1 MPNSELEKNKAVV
14 QRYVDEIQNAH
25 SPDALESIFA
35 EDFVDH
41 MALMGGLFLGGMDG
55 LKRGYATFLNAFPDL
70 HVTIEDM
77 IAEGDKVV
85 AYKTVTGTHRGTH
98 LGIPPTG
105 KRVQYQNVGI
115 YRIKNG
121 KIAEYW
127 GLQDEIS
134 LKRQLGAIA

>member
-1 MPNSELEKNKAVV
+1 MQSSELEKNKAVV

-25 SPDALESIFA
+25 SLDGIESIFA

-41 MALMGGLFLGGMDG
+41 MASSGGLFLGGMEG
-55 LKRGYATFLNAFPDL
+55 LKRGYAAFLNAFPDL
-70 HVTIEDM
+70 HVTVEDM

-85 AYKTVTGTHRGTH
+85 AYKTLSGTHRGSH

-105 KRVQYQNVGI
+105 KHVQYQIISI

-121 KIAEYW
+121 KIVEYW
-127 GLQDEIS
+127 GLQDEMS
-134 LKRQLGAIA
+134 LKRQLGVIA

>member
-1 MPNSELEKNKAVV
+1 MQSNDLEKNKAIV
-14 QRYVDEIQNAH
+14 QRYVDEMQNAR
-25 SPDALESIFA
+25 SLDNIEDIFA

-41 MALMGGLFLGGMDG
+41 MASSGGLFLGGMDG
-55 LKRGYATFLNAFPDL
+55 LKRGYATFLKAFPDL
-70 HVTIEDM
+70 HVTVEDM

-85 AYKTVTGTHRGTH
+85 AYKTVAGTHRGTH

-105 KRVQYQNVGI
+105 KRVQWQNIGI

-127 GLQDEIS
+127 GLLDEMS